1 MNLEQARFNMV
12 EQQIRPWEVLDQR
25 VLDAIGALPRD
36 AFVLPELRQLA
47 YADVALPIGYGET
60 MMTPRLEARM
70 AQSLRLRPTDK
81 VLEIGTGS
89 GFVTALLARLAGHV
103 YSVEVV
109 EALSRAAAER
119 LKAQG
124 IDNVTLAVRDG
135 SRGWIDRA
143 PYDAIA
149 VTGSVPDLDAAHP
162 FELQLQVGGRL
173 FVVVGEPPIMEAW
186 LITRAGTKAWS
197 RESLFDTDL
206 PPLRGLP
213 ERQRFVF

>member
-1 MNLEQARFNMV
+1 MV
-12 EQQIRPWEVLDQR
+12 
-25 VLDAIGALPRD
+25 
-36 AFVLPELRQLA
+36 
-47 YADVALPIGYGET
+47 
-60 MMTPRLEARM
+60 
-70 AQSLRLRPTDK
+70 QSLRLGPTDK

-119 LKAQG
+119 LRSQG
-124 IDNVTLAVRDG
+124 VDNVTLAVRDG

-149 VTGSVPDLDAAHP
+149 VTGSMPDLDAAHP
-162 FELQLQVGGRL
+162 LQLQLQVGGRL

-186 LITRAGTKAWS
+186 LITRASTKEWS

-213 ERQRFVF
+213 ERERFVF